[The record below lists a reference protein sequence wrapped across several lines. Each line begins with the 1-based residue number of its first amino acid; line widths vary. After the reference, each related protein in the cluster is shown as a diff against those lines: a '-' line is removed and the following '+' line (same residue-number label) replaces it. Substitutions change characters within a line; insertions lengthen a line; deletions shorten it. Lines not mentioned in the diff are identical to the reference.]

1 MKLLGRR
8 EALRYMLVSS
18 SCAALGVCSFAD
30 AQGQCTVTED
40 NPLGPFYRA
49 GAPFRQQ
56 LAPAGMAGEGLE
68 LLGTISHCGE
78 PLAGATIE
86 AWQTDPDG
94 NYARDF
100 TLRAQQQSD
109 ADGTYRFDTVMPG
122 RYRVGPSFRP
132 AHIHLRVTHPDM
144 QTLVTQLYFAGD
156 PFNDRDFL
164 IRPSL
169 IVGLEATSSGTLRA
183 LFDLALRRS

>member
-1 MKLLGRR
+1 MG
-8 EALRYMLVSS
+8 
-18 SCAALGVCSFAD
+18 
-30 AQGQCTVTED
+30 
-40 NPLGPFYRA
+40 
-49 GAPFRQQ
+49 
-56 LAPAGMAGEGLE
+56 GERLE
-68 LLGTISHCGE
+68 LLGTISYCDE
-78 PLAGATIE
+78 PLGGAVIE

-94 NYARDF
+94 TYSRDF
-100 TLRAQQQSD
+100 TLRGQQQSD
-109 ADGTYRFDTVMPG
+109 ADGGYRFETVMPG

-132 AHIHLRVTHPDM
+132 AHIHLRITHPEM

-169 IVGLEATSSGTLRA
+169 VVALETTSSGTLRA